1 MNFKEIKLN
10 NPGIL
15 ETRVSDSLMNSI
27 DSAINSQIFQNFT
40 NDTAPVSYSKNLVGH
55 LSKEYA
61 FKIPDDFKTFLELF
75 ALNYGEYFSYPKRII
90 QKHDAWVNLQ
100 QKHEFNPI
108 HVHNADL
115 SWVLWFKI
123 PYKLSEEDNLENSI
137 SSSVS
142 ANARFMFHFTQL
154 NGMIRNHTL
163 NVDKTYEGKL
173 ILFPSYLPHSVFP
186 FYTSDEFR
194 ISIAGN
200 IIFK

>member
-1 MNFKEIKLN
+1 MNHKEIKLN

-15 ETRVSDSLMNSI
+15 ETRIPDALFDAI
-27 DSAINSQIFQNFT
+27 DEAINRQILKAPENNT
-40 NDTAPVSYSKNLVGH
+40 VPVSYNKNLVGH
-55 LSKEYA
+55 LSSEYE
-61 FKIPDDFKTFLELF
+61 FKLPNEFQTFLELF
-75 ALNYGEYFSYPKRII
+75 ALQYGEYFSYPKRII

-100 QKHEFNPI
+100 KKYEFNPI

-123 PYKLSEEDNLENSI
+123 PYKLSDEDNLENSI

-173 ILFPSYLPHSVFP
+173 VMFPSYLPHSVSP
-186 FYTSDEFR
+186 FYTSDEYR